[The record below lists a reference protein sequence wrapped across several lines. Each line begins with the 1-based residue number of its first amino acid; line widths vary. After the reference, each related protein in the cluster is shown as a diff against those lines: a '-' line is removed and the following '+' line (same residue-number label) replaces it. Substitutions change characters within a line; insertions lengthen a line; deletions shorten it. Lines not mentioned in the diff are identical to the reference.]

1 MVSEFQSLPCSVP
14 MSWWGFFFKWL
25 CTACLPSQ
33 LKNIHPSGLFALI
46 QKISIFNFPFR
57 KGKEGSSDYIGI
69 EIVECS

>member
-1 MVSEFQSLPCSVP
+1 MFSSHELV
-14 MSWWGFFFKWL
+14 GFFFKWI